1 MLRFLPASDLGRL
14 DSMVGSD
21 LKTQEFPKMNM
32 FLFGF
37 LAMIIQL
44 STPSF
49 AIELPMLN
57 RAELPQEKRN
67 TDSSSSL
74 TPHASN
80 VGFSDPSRLPAV
92 QWSLFGA
99 QMATLIVL
107 GLTVWKT
114 WEMAIATQ
122 KAAKAT
128 ADTVEEMRIA
138 RESASAPHIVVYLAS
153 PGDNI
158 AEIIIENFGEGTARD
173 IQFNI
178 SPPLQSSLS
187 TDIGRF
193 FETPKWLPP
202 KSRLSHALDVW
213 SSYFASDYPRQY
225 IFKLDYFG
233 VKDGKRYSDEYLLDI
248 DSFRHMAAWGKKDLD
263 DVVSALEKVS
273 QEFKSQGRR
282 RERYYSNIE
291 TGFPYSRRSSS
302 YSEALSTIQAIYD
315 TLQAEKRDG
324 LLHVK
329 TRPILHGLRTASLD
343 AIAYLD
349 NGNEENADRRMALVN
364 LLILLHN
371 ARLWNDM
378 ADEEFSLRMDQA
390 ISKVIS
396 NVQGHMPSV

>member
-1 MLRFLPASDLGRL
+1 MAAL
-14 DSMVGSD
+14 DSMVGSAF
-21 LKTQEFPKMNM
+21 KIQELPMKNR
-32 FLFGF
+32 FLYAF

-44 STPSF
+44 TIPAY
-49 AIELPMLN
+49 AIEVPMQN
-57 RAELPQEKRN
+57 RVALAQEKRI
-67 TDSSSSL
+67 TDPGSRL
-74 TPHASN
+74 TPHTSN

-92 QWSLFGA
+92 QWALFGA

-107 GLTVWKT
+107 VLTVWKT

-128 ADTVEEMRIA
+128 ADTVEEMRLS
-138 RESASAPHIVVYLAS
+138 RESASAPHIVVFLAS
-153 PGDNI
+153 PSDNI

-187 TDIGRF
+187 RDIGRF

-225 IFKLDYFG
+225 IFKVDYFG

-263 DVVSALEKVS
+263 DLVGALEKVS
-273 QEFKSQGRR
+273 NEFKSQGRR
-282 RERYYSNIE
+282 REKYYSNIE

-302 YSEALSTIQAIYD
+302 YSEALSTIHAIYD
-315 TLQAEKRDG
+315 TLQSEKRDG
-324 LLHVK
+324 LIHIK
-329 TRPILHGLRTASLD
+329 TRPLLHGLRTASID

-349 NGNEENADRRMALVN
+349 NDNEDNADRRTALVN

-371 ARLWNDM
+371 ARLCNDM
-378 ADEEFSLRMDQA
+378 ADEEFTLRMDQA

-396 NVQGHMPSV
+396 RDQGHSPSV

>member
-1 MLRFLPASDLGRL
+1 MTLFPEIPCSVFYLAGSANHLVSGLRKRPPPVAWFPEPSNDEL

-21 LKTQEFPKMNM
+21 FKVQELPMKNK
-32 FLFGF
+32 FLYAF

-44 STPSF
+44 TIPAF
-49 AIELPMLN
+49 AIEVPMQN
-57 RAELPQEKRN
+57 RAALTQEKRI
-67 TDSSSSL
+67 TDYRSSL
-74 TPHASN
+74 TPHTSN

-92 QWSLFGA
+92 QWALFGA
-99 QMATLIVL
+99 QMATLIAL
-107 GLTVWKT
+107 CLTVWKT

-122 KAAKAT
+122 TAAKAT
-128 ADTVEEMRIA
+128 ADTVEEMRIS

-153 PGDNI
+153 PSDNI

-248 DSFRHMAAWGKKDLD
+248 DSFRHMAAWGKKDLGD
-263 DVVSALEKVS
+263 LVGALEKVS

-282 RERYYSNIE
+282 REKYYSNIE
-291 TGFPYSRRSSS
+291 TGFPYSKISSS

-315 TLQAEKRDG
+315 TFQAGKRDG
-324 LLHVK
+324 LIHVK
-329 TRPILHGLRTASLD
+329 TRPVLHGLRPATLD

-349 NGNEENADRRMALVN
+349 NANEDNAD
-364 LLILLHN
+364 
-371 ARLWNDM
+371 
-378 ADEEFSLRMDQA
+378 
-390 ISKVIS
+390 
-396 NVQGHMPSV
+396 